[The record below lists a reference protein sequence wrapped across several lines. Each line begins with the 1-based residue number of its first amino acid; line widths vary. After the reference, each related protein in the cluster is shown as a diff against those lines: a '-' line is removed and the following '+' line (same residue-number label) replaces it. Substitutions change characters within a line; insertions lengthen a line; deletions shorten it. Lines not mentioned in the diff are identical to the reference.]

1 MTATN
6 GPRSGKRV
14 WLRRASL
21 MTVLLAVPIATLT
34 QIGAVPDGAPSS
46 DGALSSG
53 TAPSSPAPAGQL
65 TGTGTVKTFSSW
77 LDEAKVKATT
87 KAQWVTIARHN
98 TRVVLNSWDFGLIPI
113 LKHANPKI
121 QVWVYKNLSGVRSDD
136 CRTGRAGCGT
146 CAKGV
151 TDDTYLSSG
160 MGYCWVKNNH
170 PNWLIHAAG
179 TGRPLQ
185 FRGYPDIWETDYGN
199 RAYQHR
205 WIQNV
210 LADVKGHGWDG
221 VEVDNALTTAEA
233 FGVAAKYPT
242 NAAVQAATYSALREV
257 GPALRRAGV
266 ASVFNVGY
274 ATRFP
279 GLWQR
284 WLRPVQGLEQEF
296 YLSYS
301 TQPNAVGAAAWDA
314 YQQEVSSCA
323 VLHKSCWF
331 HSGDYSAAV
340 TPRTRRYALASYLL
354 AANGQQVWAVGDT
367 QPGRVAPPGTLGPPR
382 GAMKRM
388 GPAWGRYFARGIA
401 IANPSRSWLTISLGG
416 TYLDNGHPVSIVTL
430 GPASGTVLP
439 AAPRHGPPAVSPGT
453 W

>member
-14 WLRRASL
+14 WLRRAGWL
-21 MTVLLAVPIATLT
+21 TVLLAGLIATLI
-34 QIGAVPDGAPSS
+34 QVGAVFGR
-46 DGALSSG
+46 
-53 TAPSSPAPAGQL
+53 APSSPSSPDPARQQL
-65 TGTGTVKTFSSW
+65 GTGTVKTFSSW
-77 LDEAKVKATT
+77 LDEAKVNATT
-87 KAQWVTIARHN
+87 RAQWVTIARHH
-98 TRVVLNSWDFGLIPI
+98 TRIVLNSWNFGLIPI

-121 QVWVYKNLSGVRSDD
+121 QVWVYKDLSGVRSDD
-136 CRTGRAGCGT
+136 CRTANGGCGT

-151 TDDTYLSSG
+151 TDHTHLSSG
-160 MGYCWVKNNH
+160 MGYCWVRFNH
-170 PNWLIHAAG
+170 PSWLLHADG

-185 FRGYPDIWETDYGN
+185 FRGYPQIWETDYGSH
-199 RAYQHR
+199 AYQRR
-205 WIQNV
+205 WIRNV
-210 LADVKGHGWDG
+210 LADVNRHGWDG
-221 VEVDNALTTAEA
+221 VEVDNALTTADA

-242 NAAVQAATYSALREV
+242 DATVQAATYSALREV
-257 GPALRRAGV
+257 GSALRRAGV

-301 TQPNAVGAAAWDA
+301 TQPNIVGAAAWDA

-323 VLHKSCWF
+323 ALHKSCWF

-340 TPRTRRYALASYLL
+340 TPQTRRYALASYLL
-354 AANGQQVWAVGDT
+354 ATNGQQLWAAGDT
-367 QPGRVAPPGTLGPPR
+367 RSGIVAPYRALGAALGT
-382 GAMKRM
+382 MKQL

-401 IANPSRSWLTISLGG
+401 IANPSRSRLTISLGG
-416 TYLDNGHPVSIVTL
+416 TYLDNGRPVSIVTL
-430 GPASGTVLP
+430 GPASGAVLST
-439 AAPRHGPPAVSPGT
+439 APGHGPPAVSPEDR
-453 W
+453 